1 MNPILLGGALIL
13 SFGTVSLAPNSPA
26 MAEIKSDGTLTTY
39 PIAQEPNQD
48 NLQMTCTGSIG
59 VNDINFTVFF
69 TREAGFSRVEF
80 RRRSNGQL
88 IAESFL
94 SYDRK
99 NAKGQAIWRG
109 SVNDA
114 ANVILVHLS
123 TGPGQP
129 GDQVSVSYDG
139 QWGRGT
145 CRQ

>member
-1 MNPILLGGALIL
+1 MGLFQSRPAMTQTSALI
-13 SFGTVSLAPNSPA
+13 TEPN
-26 MAEIKSDGTLTTY
+26 LF
-39 PIAQEPNQD
+39 AQEPNQD
-48 NLQMTCTGSIG
+48 NLQMTCTGSIL
-59 VNDINFTVFF
+59 VNDINFTAFF

-99 NAKGQAIWRG
+99 NDKGQAVWRG
-109 SVNDA
+109 SVNNA
-114 ANVILVHLS
+114 ADVTLVHLS

-129 GDQVSVSYDG
+129 GDQISVSYDG

-145 CRQ
+145 CSR